1 MKLGKRQQAI
11 ITSLENGSVDSI
23 RSESL
28 TGKYVQVINGNTFGY
43 VSTSAMD
50 SLIWNHRN
58 LFTSIER
65 VYRSGLSIPEVEYS
79 L

>member
-28 TGKYVQVINGNTFGY
+28 TGKYYEIINGEAGAY
-43 VSTSAMD
+43 VPTSSMD
-50 SLIWNHRN
+50 SLVFAGR
-58 LFTSIER
+58 FTTTKVARWGITMPSF
-65 VYRSGLSIPEVEYS
+65 EYS